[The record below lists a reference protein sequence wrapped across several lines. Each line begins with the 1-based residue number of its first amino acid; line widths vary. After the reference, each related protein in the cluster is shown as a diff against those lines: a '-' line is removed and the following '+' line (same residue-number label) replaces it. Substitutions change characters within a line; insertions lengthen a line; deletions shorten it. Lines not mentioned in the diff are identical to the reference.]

1 MHAKYVYVVC
11 VAVYLVP
18 GPSSASAWAWWSWSR
33 RRGWRG
39 RWPAAPGRVAWGH
52 QRRESVLY
60 GVICEAVLVACL
72 YEYSQSHVKTLIF
85 KSWVLIAK
93 SVLNYVINIL
103 FWRPPTNYQHL
114 WDFSQENE
122 KWIIQIKEKFRN
134 ILKKTQSEPF
144 IKICSMSL
152 KLCFD
157 CCILVYSTV
166 SIFLEEPFCHCPSG
180 EWDNLILQ
188 FAGAE
193 DVKLKC
199 SHPARC
205 HQCPDTNWSEPK

>member
-1 MHAKYVYVVC
+1 MCVV
-11 VAVYLVP
+11 VYLVR

-39 RWPAAPGRVAWGH
+39 SWPGAPGRAAWDH
-52 QRRESVLY
+52 QRRESEMIIESGLW
-60 GVICEAVLVACL
+60 GSAC
-72 YEYSQSHVKTLIF
+72 SHVKTLIF

-114 WDFSQENE
+114 WEFSQENE

-157 CCILVYSTV
+157 HCILVYSTV
-166 SIFLEEPFCHCPSG
+166 SISPEEPFYHRSSG